1 MEGAGRRLTMR
12 RLRDVW
18 IGRKSGTLIWGE
30 ACLLATFGFLRDIL
44 GAPAMITYLFDVIN
58 VFLFVAILVRKKYDN
73 DGRYYRSAFAL
84 VLVFLFLTLLRALTV
99 GGSAVLYLWGLR
111 NTFRFYVFFTCCV
124 ALWGARDVLRISDF
138 FKVLFFLNVPLCM
151 LEYAMG
157 YSGDYVGGSFGV
169 QQGGNGYLNIL
180 LVITTTIYVTEYLA
194 GRTSI
199 LKLSLVLALSFY
211 MMAVAELKVY
221 FLELMIV
228 VFVATLSES
237 LTVRSLTLALVML
250 AGIIVGLYIMQF
262 FFSGSGIDFFTSDAL
277 ATYMGD
283 AGYTGTGDLSRMNA
297 LSRIT
302 SMFFS
307 GDPMRFLFGFGLGNC
322 SYSSNFAM
330 LTSSFYHYFSWL
342 HYAWFSDAYVYLETG
357 LVGLV
362 CFEAF
367 FVLVLVVSRLRR
379 YRDSGLRTAVNCTSV
394 IALMAILLSVYNS
407 SLTVESGYLV
417 YMFLAVPFILDKYRK
432 TGDATHGS
440 SV

>member
-1 MEGAGRRLTMR
+1 
-12 RLRDVW
+12 
-18 IGRKSGTLIWGE
+18 
-30 ACLLATFGFLRDIL
+30 
-44 GAPAMITYLFDVIN
+44 
-58 VFLFVAILVRKKYDN
+58 
-73 DGRYYRSAFAL
+73 
-84 VLVFLFLTLLRALTV
+84 
-99 GGSAVLYLWGLR
+99 
-111 NTFRFYVFFTCCV
+111 
-124 ALWGARDVLRISDF
+124 
-138 FKVLFFLNVPLCM
+138 
-151 LEYAMG
+151 
-157 YSGDYVGGSFGV
+157 
-169 QQGGNGYLNIL
+169 
-180 LVITTTIYVTEYLA
+180 
-194 GRTSI
+194 
-199 LKLSLVLALSFY
+199 
-211 MMAVAELKVY
+211 
-221 FLELMIV
+221 
-228 VFVATLSES
+228 
-237 LTVRSLTLALVML
+237 
-250 AGIIVGLYIMQF
+250 
-262 FFSGSGIDFFTSDAL
+262 
-277 ATYMGD
+277 
-283 AGYTGTGDLSRMNA
+283 MNA

-307 GDPMRFLFGFGLGNC
+307 GDPMRFLFGFGLGSC

-367 FVLVLVVSRLRR
+367 FVLVLIVSRLRR

>member
-1 MEGAGRRLTMR
+1 
-12 RLRDVW
+12 
-18 IGRKSGTLIWGE
+18 
-30 ACLLATFGFLRDIL
+30 
-44 GAPAMITYLFDVIN
+44 
-58 VFLFVAILVRKKYDN
+58 
-73 DGRYYRSAFAL
+73 
-84 VLVFLFLTLLRALTV
+84 
-99 GGSAVLYLWGLR
+99 VLYLWGLR

-367 FVLVLVVSRLRR
+367 FVLVLIVSRLRR